1 MDIAITTT
9 PEQDAALEWLA
20 GEDQTAEQYLT
31 ARIDEVLASYVEQY
45 NISRA
50 PITVDQGVQAFLK
63 ASPEQQAAAMQ
74 ALGVEASATPP
85 TTEEVP
91 AP

>member
-1 MDIAITTT
+1 MSDLTISTT
-9 PEQDAALEWLA
+9 PEQDAALAWLA
-20 GEDQTAEQYLT
+20 AEDQTGEEYLS

-74 ALGVEASATPP
+74 ALGVEAAPP
-85 TTEEVP
+85 AEAE
-91 AP
+91 APVA